1 MKKALLLIS
10 CFALNTQLWAQDS
23 NSFAGYVYDESSGK
37 SISGAIIK
45 KSNSE
50 ESIKTDANGYFYSST
65 PNSSFTLTIEKDGYN
80 VYSEEITFQE
90 SITRDYYLTSKT
102 NINSNEQ
109 LDEIIITT
117 NQKKLNIR
125 KPEMSV
131 NTLTA
136 AEIKKMPVVLG
147 ETDVLKSILLLPGV
161 VNSGEGTSGFNVRGG
176 GSDQNLIQF
185 DDATVYGSS
194 HLYGFFSIFNADV
207 IRDLKL
213 YKGGI
218 PARFGGRASSV
229 LEISQRNGDAE
240 KFKAN
245 GGIGLLSSR
254 LLFEGPI
261 VKDKLSYIIGGR
273 SSYAHLFLKL
283 TDLESAAYFYDL
295 NAKINYTLNDNNNF
309 FLSSYYGRD
318 VFRFKESFDN
328 SFGNTIVNFRW
339 NHIYNSK
346 LYSNTSLVYSDYFYG
361 LTLGFVG
368 FDWDSGIQNFTLK
381 HDFSHNASDK
391 INLKYGF
398 GAIYYDFNPGKISP
412 IDENSAINYSQ
423 IPHKFAFEPSIYL
436 EAEHQFSETVTVNY
450 GLRYSM
456 FYRLGSELINNYQ
469 NNEAVVYD
477 SETQTY
483 SEGKAVSQTFYGKN
497 KVIENFGNIEPRI
510 AVSVVLDD
518 NRSIK
523 ASFNRMT
530 QYVHLISNTNSAT
543 PLDIW
548 APSGNLIKPQ
558 IVDQGAVG
566 YFQNISD
573 NKYSLEIESYLKLGQ
588 NRLDYIDGAN
598 LIGNQNIEQV
608 LLNGKTRAH
617 GIEFLFRKNTGKFTG
632 FVAYTFSKAEQQTKG
647 RNENEIGINYGEWY
661 RSPFDRA
668 HDLSVVGSYDL
679 NKKWSFNANF
689 TLQSGRPVTYPSGH
703 YEYMGQN
710 VPMYDY
716 RNNYSLP
723 SFHHLD
729 ISATYTPK
737 IDENK
742 KWQSEWVFGIYNV
755 YNRKNAASIS
765 FRENEDFQGKTEAA
779 KLSIFGIV
787 PSVTYNFKF

>member
-1 MKKALLLIS
+1 MKNCLLIFLILCS
-10 CFALNTQLWAQDS
+10 TYKVSAQELISLNGKVTDSDENAIENVGVFITELNKLVETDENGNFEIALQ
-23 NSFAGYVYDESSGK
+23 K
-37 SISGAIIK
+37 GA
-45 KSNSE
+45 
-50 ESIKTDANGYFYSST
+50 Y
-65 PNSSFTLTIEKDGYN
+65 TLIADYPGYN
-80 VYSEEITFQE
+80 TYKSTIKISKNQKITIKLV
-90 SITRDYYLTSKT
+90 SLGSDV
-102 NINSNEQ
+102 
-109 LDEIIITT
+109 LDEIVITA

-131 NTLTA
+131 NKLTA

-176 GSDQNLIQF
+176 GSDQNLIQL

-207 IRDLKL
+207 IQDLKL

-229 LEISQRNGDAE
+229 LEISQRNGDPQ

-261 VKDKLSYIIGGR
+261 VKDKLSYIIGAR

-283 TDLESAAYFYDL
+283 TDIESAAYFYDV
-295 NAKINYTLNDNNNF
+295 NAKINYTLNEKNNF
-309 FLSSYYGRD
+309 YLSGYYGRD
-318 VFRFKESFDN
+318 VFKFKQSLNN
-328 SFGNTIVNFRW
+328 SFGNTIVNLRW
-339 NHIYNSK
+339 NHIYNSN

-368 FDWDSGIQNFTLK
+368 FTWDSGIKNYTFK
-381 HDFSHNASDK
+381 HDFTHNTTDK
-391 INLKYGF
+391 LNLKYGF
-398 GAIYYDFNPGKISP
+398 GAIYYDFNPGEIKPDDAES
-412 IDENSAINYSQ
+412 SINDYQ
-423 IPHKFAFEPSIYL
+423 IPHKFAFEPSLYL
-436 EAEHQFSETVTVNY
+436 EAEHELSERVTINY

-456 FYRLGSELINNYQ
+456 FYRLGEEMVNNYA
-469 NNEAVVYD
+469 NNEAVIYD

-483 SEGKAVSQTFYGKN
+483 SEGKAISQTYYGKN
-497 KVIENFGNIEPRI
+497 KTIESFGNFEPRF
-510 AVSVVLDD
+510 AVSLVLDD
-518 NRSIK
+518 DRSLK
-523 ASFNRMT
+523 GSYNRMT
-530 QYVHLISNTNSAT
+530 QYVHLISNTNAAT

-566 YFQNISD
+566 YFQNIAD
-573 NKYSLEIESYLKLGQ
+573 DKYSVEIESYLKIGQ

-598 LIGNQNIEQV
+598 LIGNRNIEQV

-617 GIEFLFRKNTGKFTG
+617 GVEILFRKNTGKFTG
-632 FVAYTFSKAEQQTKG
+632 FVAYTISKAEQQTKG
-647 RNENEIGINYGEWY
+647 RNANEVGINYGKWY
-661 RSPFDRA
+661 RSPYDRT
-668 HDLSVVGSYDL
+668 HDLSIVGSYDL
-679 NKKWSFNANF
+679 NKKWNFNANF
-689 TLQSGRPVTYPSGH
+689 TLQSGRPVTYPNGH
-703 YEYMGQN
+703 YEYLGQN
-710 VPMYDY
+710 VPIYDY

-729 ISATYTPK
+729 ISASYTPK
-737 IDENK
+737 PNK
-742 KWQSEWVFGIYNV
+742 IKGWQSEWVFGIYNV

-765 FRENEDFQGKTEAA
+765 FRENEDFAGKTEAA

>member
-1 MKKALLLIS
+1 MKNCLLIFLILCS
-10 CFALNTQLWAQDS
+10 TYKVSAQELISLRGKVTDSDENAIENVGVFITELNKLVETDENGNFEIALQ
-23 NSFAGYVYDESSGK
+23 K
-37 SISGAIIK
+37 GA
-45 KSNSE
+45 
-50 ESIKTDANGYFYSST
+50 Y
-65 PNSSFTLTIEKDGYN
+65 TLIADYPGYN
-80 VYSEEITFQE
+80 TYKSTIKISKNQKITIKLV
-90 SITRDYYLTSKT
+90 SLGSDV
-102 NINSNEQ
+102 
-109 LDEIIITT
+109 LDEIVITA

-131 NTLTA
+131 NKLTA

-176 GSDQNLIQF
+176 GSDQNLIQL

-194 HLYGFFSIFNADV
+194 HLYGFFSIFNADF
-207 IRDLKL
+207 IQDLKL

-229 LEISQRNGDAE
+229 LEISQRNGDPQ
-240 KFKAN
+240 KFKSN

-261 VKDKLSYIIGGR
+261 VKDKLSYIIGAR

-283 TDLESAAYFYDL
+283 TDIESAAYFYDV
-295 NAKINYTLNDNNNF
+295 NAKINYTLNEKNNF
-309 FLSSYYGRD
+309 YLSGYYGRD
-318 VFRFKESFDN
+318 VFKFKQSLNN
-328 SFGNTIVNFRW
+328 SFGNTIVNLRW
-339 NHIYNSK
+339 NHIYNSN

-368 FDWDSGIQNFTLK
+368 FTWDSGIKNYTFK
-381 HDFSHNASDK
+381 HDFTHNTTDK
-391 INLKYGF
+391 LNLKYGF
-398 GAIYYDFNPGKISP
+398 GAIYYDFNPGEIKPDDAES
-412 IDENSAINYSQ
+412 SINDYQ
-423 IPHKFAFEPSIYL
+423 IPHKFAFEPSLYL
-436 EAEHQFSETVTVNY
+436 EAEHELSERVTINY

-456 FYRLGSELINNYQ
+456 FYRLGEEIVNNYA
-469 NNEAVVYD
+469 NNEAVIYD

-483 SEGKAVSQTFYGKN
+483 SEGKAISQTYYGKN
-497 KVIENFGNIEPRI
+497 KTIESFGNFEPRF
-510 AVSVVLDD
+510 AVSLVLDD
-518 NRSIK
+518 DRSLK
-523 ASFNRMT
+523 GSYNRMT
-530 QYVHLISNTNSAT
+530 QYVHLISNTNAAT

-566 YFQNISD
+566 YFQNIAD
-573 NKYSLEIESYLKLGQ
+573 DKYSVEIESYLKIGQ

-598 LIGNQNIEQV
+598 LIGNRNIEQV

-617 GIEFLFRKNTGKFTG
+617 GVEILFRKNTGKFTG
-632 FVAYTFSKAEQQTKG
+632 FVAYTISKAEQQTKG
-647 RNENEIGINYGEWY
+647 RNANEVGINYGKWY
-661 RSPFDRA
+661 RSPYDRT
-668 HDLSVVGSYDL
+668 HDLSIVGSYDL
-679 NKKWSFNANF
+679 NKKWNFNANF
-689 TLQSGRPVTYPSGH
+689 TLQSGRPVTYPNGH
-703 YEYMGQN
+703 YEYLGQN
-710 VPMYDY
+710 VPIYDY

-729 ISATYTPK
+729 ISASYTPK
-737 IDENK
+737 PNK
-742 KWQSEWVFGIYNV
+742 IKGWQSEWVFGIYNV

-765 FRENEDFQGKTEAA
+765 FRENEDFAGKTEAA

>member
-1 MKKALLLIS
+1 MKNYLLIFLILCS
-10 CFALNTQLWAQDS
+10 SYKISAQELFSLNGKVTDSDENAIENVGVFITELNKLVETDENGNFEIALQ
-23 NSFAGYVYDESSGK
+23 K
-37 SISGAIIK
+37 GA
-45 KSNSE
+45 
-50 ESIKTDANGYFYSST
+50 Y
-65 PNSSFTLTIEKDGYN
+65 TLIADYPGYN
-80 VYSEEITFQE
+80 TYKSTIKISKNQKITIKLV
-90 SITRDYYLTSKT
+90 SLGSDV
-102 NINSNEQ
+102 
-109 LDEIIITT
+109 LDEIVITA

-131 NTLTA
+131 NKLTA

-176 GSDQNLIQF
+176 GSDQNLIQL

-207 IRDLKL
+207 IQDLKL

-229 LEISQRNGDAE
+229 LEISQRNGDPE

-261 VKDKLSYIIGGR
+261 VKDKLSYIIGAR

-283 TDLESAAYFYDL
+283 TDIESAAYFYDV
-295 NAKINYTLNDNNNF
+295 NAKINYTLNEKNNF
-309 FLSSYYGRD
+309 YLSGYYGRD
-318 VFRFKESFDN
+318 VFKFKQSLNN
-328 SFGNTIVNFRW
+328 SFGNTIVNLRW
-339 NHIYNSK
+339 NHIYNSN

-368 FDWDSGIQNFTLK
+368 FTWDSGIKNYTFK
-381 HDFSHNASDK
+381 HDFTHNTSDK
-391 INLKYGF
+391 LNLKYGF
-398 GAIYYDFNPGKISP
+398 GAIYYDFNPGEIKPDDAES
-412 IDENSAINYSQ
+412 SINDYQ
-423 IPHKFAFEPSIYL
+423 IPHKFAFEPSLYL
-436 EAEHQFSETVTVNY
+436 EAEHELSERVTINY

-456 FYRLGSELINNYQ
+456 FYRLGEEMVNNYA
-469 NNEAVVYD
+469 NNEAVIYD

-483 SEGKAVSQTFYGKN
+483 SEGKAISQTYYRKN
-497 KVIENFGNIEPRI
+497 KTIESFGNFEPRF
-510 AVSVVLDD
+510 AVSLVLDD
-518 NRSIK
+518 DRSLK
-523 ASFNRMT
+523 GSYNRMT
-530 QYVHLISNTNSAT
+530 QYVHLISNTNAAT

-566 YFQNISD
+566 YFQNIAD
-573 NKYSLEIESYLKLGQ
+573 DKYSVEIESYLKIGQ

-598 LIGNQNIEQV
+598 LIGNRNIEQV

-617 GIEFLFRKNTGKFTG
+617 GVEILFRKNTGKFTG
-632 FVAYTFSKAEQQTKG
+632 FVAYTISKAEQQTKG
-647 RNENEIGINYGEWY
+647 RNANEVGINYGKWY
-661 RSPFDRA
+661 RSPYDRT
-668 HDLSVVGSYDL
+668 HDLSIVGSYNL
-679 NKKWSFNANF
+679 NKKWNFNANF
-689 TLQSGRPVTYPSGH
+689 TLQSGRPVTYPNGH
-703 YEYMGQN
+703 YEYLGQN
-710 VPMYDY
+710 VPIYDY

-729 ISATYTPK
+729 ISASYTPK
-737 IDENK
+737 PNK
-742 KWQSEWVFGIYNV
+742 IKGWQSEWVFGIYNV
-755 YNRKNAASIS
+755 YNRKNAASIN
-765 FRENEDFQGKTEAA
+765 FRENEDFAGKTEAA